1 MFDNAQHQIN
11 IGSGKQAGRDL
22 VDNSTIY
29 ELSPI
34 KNASS
39 IERVLQSISS
49 FTATIQPEKPD
60 TADYTIEDK
69 IDHNRLKKYKKFFDD
84 YMDYYSVVRE
94 KISLFEEQD
103 LAFEIK
109 LISHI
114 KNKYMLHF
122 KPNQVSDDLVE
133 KIILDIESE
142 LKNHSS
148 LELEDISSI
157 HYVVFY
163 VFSRCKIFEK
173 PPKVKS

>member
-1 MFDNAQHQIN
+1 MFDNTQTQTN
-11 IGSGKQAGRDL
+11 IGNGKQVGRD
-22 VDNSTIY
+22 DNSTTTIHQ
-29 ELSPI
+29 LNPI
-34 KNASS
+34 KHASN
-39 IERVLQSISS
+39 IERVLQGISS
-49 FTATIQPEKPD
+49 FITKTQPEKPD
-60 TADYTIEDK
+60 TDDYTIESK
-69 IDHNRLKKYKKFFDD
+69 IDHNRLEKYKKFFDD

>member
-22 VDNSTIY
+22 IDNSTIY

-34 KNASS
+34 KHASN
-39 IERVLQSISS
+39 IERVLQGISS
-49 FTATIQPEKPD
+49 FTAKTQPEKPD
-60 TADYTIEDK
+60 TDDYTIEDK
-69 IDHNRLKKYKKFFDD
+69 IDHNRLEKYKKFFND
-84 YMDYYSVVRE
+84 YMNYYSVVRE

-114 KNKYMLHF
+114 KNKYMLHI
-122 KPNQVSDDLVE
+122 KSNQVSDDLVE
-133 KIILDIESE
+133 KIVLDIEYE

-173 PPKVKS
+173 PPKVKP